1 MREPSTRSFE
11 FGPFTLDA
19 GKRLL
24 LRDGEPVP
32 LAPKVLDTLLALI
45 EHRQDVVSKEQ
56 LLSRVWADA
65 VIEEGGLAR
74 NISLLR
80 KILGE
85 KPDDHHYIV
94 TVPARGYRFVA
105 QVREREVDPELPRE
119 SVGRNH
125 AGPLN
130 SSAGESPFTRHQKL
144 TWWTVGIGCLLLAAA
159 ASAFVWRSA
168 FASILH
174 STPRAAP
181 RLIRLTSTSGLNTDP
196 ALAPD
201 GSLVAY
207 ASDRA
212 RTGNMDIWVQP
223 VGGGTAM
230 RVTSGDGD
238 EVEPSFSPDGSR
250 IAYSGGESG
259 GIYIVGA
266 LGGEPHLIVLGRRTR
281 TPRFSP
287 DGRWILYWVGQ
298 TAWVNVPGLPAAG
311 ATGTLA
317 VVAASGGEPRAL
329 ARDFAGARYG
339 IWSPDGKKI
348 LFLGERATDS
358 AASLDWYVT
367 DSDGGEAFHTGALE
381 ALGAASVKG
390 TPIPGAWTQEGVV
403 FTTTDEAM
411 SNVWRLPVSPQ
422 TGRVIG
428 SATRLTFGTA
438 LERSAAVS
446 AAGHIAFTTLTEN
459 VDVWRVRLDPTT
471 GTASNAPERVTD
483 DAARDAA
490 MNVSGDGRT
499 LAFVSSRTGRNEVW
513 LKDLQSGTERQ
524 LTYVGGS
531 SSRVTPDGL
540 RVAVQ
545 RQVEGRS
552 RVELYETSGG
562 QSSALCDDCLVNG
575 GGWSSDGSRLLIS
588 RSQGGLVGVVVRELT
603 SGREVEVARHRNWNV
618 FQPRFSPDDRWVV
631 FHTTNTP
638 DRRQVYVVRASF
650 DGPLPVEK
658 WVPVSP
664 DFGIYPNWSPD
675 GTGIYYFSLRDGYM
689 CAWLQPVDP
698 RSKRPVGEPRAVQH
712 FHQPRLRAAT
722 RATPTNDVRGGALY
736 VTLTEITGNI
746 WMLDATKE

>member
-1 MREPSTRSFE
+1 MRDPSRRSFE
-11 FGPFTLDA
+11 FGPFLLDV

-24 LRDGEPVP
+24 LRHGEPVP
-32 LAPKVLDTLLALI
+32 LAPKVLDTLLALV

-56 LLSRVWADA
+56 LLSLVWADS

-85 KPDDHHYIV
+85 KPDDHRYIV
-94 TVPARGYRFVA
+94 TVPARGYWFVA
-105 QVREREVDPELPRE
+105 QVHEREVDPEPAQAPVSRDHA
-119 SVGRNH
+119 SPPNGR
-125 AGPLN
+125 APG
-130 SSAGESPFTRHQKL
+130 SFVTRHLKL
-144 TWWTVGIGCLLLAAA
+144 TAWAVGIGCLLLAAG
-159 ASAFVWRSA
+159 ASAFIWRPAFPSILRSA
-168 FASILH
+168 PPS
-174 STPRAAP
+174 SP

-196 ALAPD
+196 ALAAD
-201 GSLVAY
+201 GSLLAY

-223 VGGGTAM
+223 VGGGTAV
-230 RVTSGDGD
+230 RVTSADGD
-238 EVEPSFSPDGSR
+238 EVEPSFSPDGSL
-250 IAYSGGESG
+250 IAFSGGESG

-266 LGGEPHLIVLGRRTR
+266 LGGEPRLIVPGRRTR
-281 TPRFSP
+281 NPRFSP
-287 DGRWILYWVGQ
+287 DGQSILYWVGQ
-298 TAWVNVPGLPAAG
+298 TVWVNVPGLPAMA
-311 ATGTLA
+311 ATGALA
-317 VVAASGGEPRAL
+317 MVAASGGEPRVL

-348 LFLGERATDS
+348 LFLGERADS
-358 AASLDWYVT
+358 RASLDWYVI
-367 DSDGGEAFHTGALE
+367 DSEGGEAVRTGAIE
-381 ALGAASVKG
+381 ALGAASLKG
-390 TPIPGAWTQEGVV
+390 TPVPGAWTTEGVV

-411 SNVWRLPVSPQ
+411 SNVWQLPVSAQ
-422 TGRVIG
+422 TSRVTG

-438 LERSAAVS
+438 LERSATVS
-446 AAGHIAFTTLTEN
+446 AAGHIAFATLTEN
-459 VDVWRVRLDPTT
+459 IDVWRVRLDPRT
-471 GTASNAPERVTD
+471 GTASGAPERVTD

-490 MNVSGDGRT
+490 MNVSGDGRM

-513 LKDLQSGTERQ
+513 LKNLESGTDRQ
-524 LTYVGGS
+524 LTYFGS
-531 SSRVTPDGL
+531 VSARVAPDGL

-545 RQVEGRS
+545 RLAPAGRS

-575 GGWSSDGSRLLIS
+575 GGWSSDGSRLLIQ
-588 RSQGGLVGVVVRELT
+588 RSHGGLAEVVVRELT
-603 SGREVEVARHRNWNV
+603 SGREVELARHRNWNV

-631 FHTTNTP
+631 FHTMNTP

-650 DGPLPVEK
+650 DGPVPVEE
-658 WVPVSP
+658 WVPVAP

-689 CAWLQPVDP
+689 CAWLQAVDP

-722 RATPTNDVRGGALY
+722 RATPTNDVSGGALY